1 MAALSILG
9 FAIVLLLIF
18 LVLVLLS
25 LGLYEE
31 AKKLVSE
38 IMALKEFAERPNN
51 GNIANPFRSTVGDFM
66 QPRVIVDMEAATRK
80 AAPVAPSMA
89 SPTRSKASKSFW
101 PQARGAAAAREAST
115 PLEAVRKRHSDV
127 TAHGIR
133 VEVFSYFRP
142 SESRPEEHQYRFMVH
157 IRVTNSNHDDIQVLS
172 REWNIHKVDGSAP
185 EFQDGFGGE
194 FFQPVLAGGTG
205 YHYNSQLGVNC
216 VPVEGSKKY
225 VGHIEVS
232 SRSLM
237 VLEIC
242 DCID

>member
-1 MAALSILG
+1 MLMIT
-9 FAIVLLLIF
+9 
-18 LVLVLLS
+18 
-25 LGLYEE
+25 GLYEE

-51 GNIANPFRSTVGDFM
+51 GNTANPFRSTMGDFM

-80 AAPVAPSMA
+80 ASPVATAVA
-89 SPTRSKASKSFW
+89 SPRGAKASKSFW
-101 PQARGAAAAREAST
+101 PQARGASTARAEQT

-127 TAHGIR
+127 TAHGVR

-157 IRVTNSNHDDIQVLS
+157 IRVTNMNHDDIQVLS

-205 YHYNSQLGVNC
+205 YHYNCQFGVNC
-216 VPVEGSKKY
+216 VPEEGSKKY

-232 SRSLM
+232 FDYSKKQCRLGP
-237 VLEIC
+237 
-242 DCID
+242 